1 MLFSFTSIR
10 RGEPRATRHLSEKAL
25 VCGGRDLFK
34 YNSKRAVMKLMQ
46 MRHSLFPCHF
56 LLSLTFP
63 QILKANYKL
72 EGERQTQRKR
82 PLEKL
87 IMAEVCMD

>member
-1 MLFSFTSIR
+1 
-10 RGEPRATRHLSEKAL
+10 
-25 VCGGRDLFK
+25 
-34 YNSKRAVMKLMQ
+34 MKLMQ

-72 EGERQTQRKR
+72 EGERRTQRKR

-87 IMAEVCMD
+87 IMAEVCMDRKGDEREEVVRSGRLSSH